1 MNKPIAIHKL
11 SAQVGLTSRTL
22 RHWESEGLFSSIR
35 DKDSGWRV
43 YDENAVLC
51 IRITTF
57 LRKFDVPI
65 NEIKTVMDDKTFE
78 KLREVITNRLS
89 LLKAQRVANTSK
101 EKQLIQ
107 FLSFLQEQNNQLIT
121 DTNLPQILANITPIN
136 EIEYE
141 MEDFIMSN
149 LNENGQSLRFIMLP
163 SMRVAYN
170 IAVSTSPEDEAM
182 KPVIDWIK
190 SANLTGT
197 ARLLGGNMNPMP
209 SGDGKPYGYGMC
221 ASIPDDIGV
230 PHHLK
235 EMRLPGGL
243 YAMLESSDDI
253 GGSWKTLVKL
263 LSKNDKYE
271 PDRSRLCFEEH
282 IRNDNPDGSGN
293 EYFLNLLEP
302 VKTKK

>member
-1 MNKPIAIHKL
+1 M
-11 SAQVGLTSRTL
+11 
-22 RHWESEGLFSSIR
+22 R

-51 IRITTF
+51 IRITAF
-57 LRKFDVPI
+57 LRKCEVPI

-78 KLREVITNRLS
+78 KLREAIMNRLS
-89 LLKAQRVANTSK
+89 VLKAQRLANTSK
-101 EKQLIQ
+101 EKQLIH
-107 FLSFLQEQNNQLIT
+107 FLSFLQEQSNQLIT

-136 EIEYE
+136 ETEYE
-141 MEDFIMSN
+141 MEDFKMSQ

-163 SMRVAYN
+163 PMRVAYN
-170 IAVSTSPEDEAM
+170 ITVSTSPEDEAM

-190 SANLTGT
+190 STNLTGT
-197 ARLLGGNMNPMP
+197 ARLFGGNMNPMP
-209 SGDGKPYGYGMC
+209 DGDGKPYGYGMC
-221 ASIPDDIGV
+221 ASIPEDMDV
-230 PHHLK
+230 PDHLK

-253 GGSWKTLVKL
+253 GGSWKTLMKL
-263 LSKNDKYE
+263 LSTNDIYE